1 MINLKLVGQGW
12 GNLKKIWNDGVDG
25 LGAVFKPSHGDIINQ
40 VKAVGGGGS
49 TATVLVDTAKTTLPE
64 IIPDSWSK
72 YTKYAKYALVGGAA
86 LLAYSVLKK

>member
-1 MINLKLVGQGW
+1 MFNLKLAAEGW
-12 GNLKKIWNDGVDG
+12 SNLKKISKEGLNGLVD
-25 LGAVFKPSHGDIINQ
+25 VFTPSGGDIINQ
-40 VKAVGGGGS
+40 VKAAGGGGS
-49 TATVLVDTAKTTLPE
+49 TPAVLVDTAKTTLPE